1 MLEHLL
7 GLESAGVT
15 RASRQGDK
23 EQQALSAAI
32 RAGHSEVSG
41 VRVGISAGGN
51 DKYRAGSR
59 I

>member
-32 RAGHSEVSG
+32 MAGHIEVSG
-41 VRVGISAGGN
+41 DQGCYIFLPT
-51 DKYRAGSR
+51 D
-59 I
+59 